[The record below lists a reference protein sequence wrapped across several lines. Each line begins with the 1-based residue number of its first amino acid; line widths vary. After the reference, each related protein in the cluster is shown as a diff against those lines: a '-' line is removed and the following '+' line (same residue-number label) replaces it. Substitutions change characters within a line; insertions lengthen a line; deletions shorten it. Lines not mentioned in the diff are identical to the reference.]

1 MAINA
6 LLPVVGASKGIAGQ
20 VIKATLVFGPA
31 INRTGSPA
39 KVKPVH
45 LYQNAEPEIVLGLV
59 DGVAAALNALDAQVA
74 QPARRTEQLRTGV
87 CDSAQLHT
95 HHGSDAILI
104 SSLVDPLDSV
114 FSLYAPIGAGVYHFD
129 STGALKSRRTGRGE
143 EATLPVIPP
152 DYHRIFL
159 SDGLTDRFLSIRQD
173 ACRTTIEDL
182 CIKRR
187 MSSAARDRLASVLI
201 NAGRISA
208 CDSAFPSSRILAALL
223 IADGRMAP
231 EAGASMV
238 GSVMPAERA
247 VAMDW

>member
-6 LLPVVGASKGIAGQ
+6 LLPVVGASKGITGQ

-31 INRTGSPA
+31 INRKGSPA
-39 KVKPVH
+39 KVKSIH
-45 LYQNAEPEIVLGLV
+45 LYENADPEIVLGLV
-59 DGVAAALNALDAQVA
+59 DGVAAALNALAAQGG
-74 QPARRTEQLRTGV
+74 QPARRTDQLRTSV

-95 HHGSDAILI
+95 HRGPDAMLV

-143 EATLPVIPP
+143 ETILPVIPP

-187 MSSAARDRLASVLI
+187 MNSAARDRLASVLV

-208 CDSAFPSSRILAALL
+208 CDLAFPSSRILAALRV
-223 IADGRMAP
+223 ADGRTAQETGVP
-231 EAGASMV
+231 VVAGV
-238 GSVMPAERA
+238 VYAESA
-247 VAMDW
+247 VTMDW